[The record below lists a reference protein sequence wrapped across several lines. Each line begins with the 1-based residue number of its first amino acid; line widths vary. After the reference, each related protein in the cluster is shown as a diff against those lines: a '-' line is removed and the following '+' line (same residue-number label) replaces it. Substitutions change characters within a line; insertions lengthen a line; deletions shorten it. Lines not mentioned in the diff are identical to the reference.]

1 MNGVFRL
8 VFYGCEAVGAA
19 LTGVLIQQIG
29 VQRTILCFAVL
40 LVVLAL
46 AATRSRAL
54 RAARPLAEL

>member
-1 MNGVFRL
+1 
-8 VFYGCEAVGAA
+8 
-19 LTGVLIQQIG
+19 